1 MPSQTVDK
9 SSGSSRVPLN
19 AALLSSSQFV
29 RAAIGFVFFLFLARR
44 LGPEDF
50 GRYMFAFALS
60 EIFSIL
66 GDVGLHEYT
75 IREIARKPEQLRERL
90 AGILGLKTLLSCSSA
105 IIMIAIV
112 PLMGKDRPTSMAV
125 VAFALAQI
133 GYSWFYTSTIAFSVK
148 QDLHIQAFLWLF
160 EKVLFATGGV
170 IALLIWHDFVLVAL
184 SNTVVQFTGGVL
196 AVWIVWRK
204 YGPFILRI
212 DRGLWPGYLK
222 AALPFG
228 MIVAFYLV
236 YFRVDS
242 VMISFFRGETANVEV
257 GQYASA
263 YNLISALLFIPAGL
277 VAALFP
283 KLAGQF
289 RKPTDNLDGPFQK
302 ACRWLLVISMPMAV
316 GGWLLSEKVI
326 LFFLKDQYLPATT
339 ALAILSWVLPVW
351 FVTFLQGNI
360 LTVVERQKAVAGVG
374 FINMVVN
381 VGLNLVFIPPYGFTA
396 AAVTTLITEVLGLV
410 MMFYLL
416 RNNISLLRTLKT
428 ALILALLSAVTGVLV
443 WLLRDRIHVLAVIAI
458 AIVVYTA
465 AVLALRIIPM
475 SEIAT
480 IFRRGKVVEEDVEEI
495 DLPSSGP

>member
-1 MPSQTVDK
+1 MPSQTVNK
-9 SSGSSRVPLN
+9 GPGASRVPLN
-19 AALLSSSQFV
+19 AILLSSSQFI
-29 RAAIGFVFFLFLARR
+29 RAAIGFLFFLFLARQ
-44 LGPEDF
+44 LGPEDY

-66 GDVGLHEYT
+66 GDIGLHEYT

-90 AGILGLKTLLSCSSA
+90 AGILGLKTLLSSVSA
-105 IIMIAIV
+105 TVMIAIV
-112 PLMGKDRPTSMAV
+112 PLMGKDRATSLAV
-125 VAFALAQI
+125 VAFAVAQI
-133 GYSWFYTSTIAFSVK
+133 GYSWFYASTIAYSVR
-148 QDLHIQAFLWLF
+148 QDLHIQAFLWLM
-160 EKVLFATGGV
+160 EKVLFAIAGV
-170 IALLIWHDFVLVAL
+170 VTLLIWHDFVLVAL
-184 SNTVVQFTGGVL
+184 SNTFVQFFGGIL
-196 AVWIVWRK
+196 AVVIAWKK
-204 YGPFILRI
+204 YGPFVLKL
-212 DRGLWPGYLK
+212 DRDKWRGYLK
-222 AALPFG
+222 ASLPFG

-242 VMISFFRGETANVEV
+242 VMISFFRGDTANVEV

-283 KLAGQF
+283 HLAGQF

-302 ACRWLLVISMPMAV
+302 AVRWLLVISMPMAV
-316 GGWLLSEKVI
+316 GGWLLSEQVI

-381 VGLNLVFIPPYGFTA
+381 VGLNLIFIPPYGFTA
-396 AAVTTLITEVLGLV
+396 AAWTTLITEVMGLI
-410 MMFYLL
+410 MMFWLL
-416 RNNISLLRTLKT
+416 RNNISLLKTLKI
-428 ALILALLSAVTGVLV
+428 ALILALLSAGTGVLV
-443 WLLRDRIHVLAVIAI
+443 WLLRDRIHVLAVIAV
-458 AIVVYTA
+458 AMVVYGA
-465 AVLALRIIPM
+465 AVLALRIIPL

-480 IFRRGKVVEEDVEEI
+480 IFKRGKPAEETGEEI